1 LRSDPDQFD
10 DLGRE
15 ASTEGQRQQLRGQ
28 LLDFLG
34 RRKHRTSIS
43 DEAVERSTAA
53 HKKAG
58 VFYGQW

>member
-1 LRSDPDQFD
+1 VQFKHN
-10 DLGRE
+10 R
-15 ASTEGQRQQLRGQ
+15 ATGQRS
-28 LLDFLG
+28 FLA
-34 RRKHRTSIS
+34 RRKHRTTIS